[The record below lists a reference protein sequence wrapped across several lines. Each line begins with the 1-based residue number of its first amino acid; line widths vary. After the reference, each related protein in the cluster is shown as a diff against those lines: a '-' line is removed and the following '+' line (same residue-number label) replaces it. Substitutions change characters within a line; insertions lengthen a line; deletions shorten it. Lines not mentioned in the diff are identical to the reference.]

1 MSELTADK
9 VHAALK
15 AGVAKATEIESPSSI
30 TVLDSG
36 RNLIGFLRMDDAL
49 LASIEISQGKAYTS
63 ASLKMKTADVT
74 GAVQPGGPFYGMETS
89 HRHPMVVFGGGVPI
103 ESGGAVGVAGG
114 TIDNDVAVAEA
125 VAAALSA

>member
-15 AGVAKATEIESPSSI
+15 TGVAKATEIESPSSI

-63 ASLKMKTADVT
+63 ASLKMKTADVA